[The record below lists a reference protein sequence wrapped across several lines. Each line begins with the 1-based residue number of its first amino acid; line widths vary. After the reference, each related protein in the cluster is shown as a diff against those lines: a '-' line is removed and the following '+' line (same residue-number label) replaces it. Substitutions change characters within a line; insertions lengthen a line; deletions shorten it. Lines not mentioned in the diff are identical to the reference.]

1 MKKRIIL
8 LFVTL
13 SLVLFGF
20 TACDEMVI
28 DALAEDM
35 SLAAGSFSV
44 PQTPEAYAIY
54 IAEEFEEEPEAEHY
68 IPFFY
73 IPVPP
78 MPEPP
83 TEPPTEPSPPPP
95 RYKIALT
102 FDDGPS
108 QFTDYILDILEQYDA
123 RATFFV
129 LGNRVHSG
137 ADIIRRTVELGNEVA
152 GHSWNHRNFAGLS
165 ADAIRAQMKDTSA
178 AIEYV
183 LGEPPP
189 PFFRPP
195 YGIVTSRV
203 RRVAEELEYSIINWS
218 IDPKD
223 WQNRDADTIYRLVME
238 NAVDGGI
245 VLLHDIRIY
254 TKEAVERIVPGL
266 IEKGFQLVTVS
277 ELLEYLYYDLE
288 PGSVYNGRRR

>member
-1 MKKRIIL
+1 VKTRIFL

-13 SLVLFGF
+13 SFVLVGF
-20 TACDEMVI
+20 TACDEIVV

-35 SLAAGSFSV
+35 SLASSGFSV
-44 PQTPEAYAIY
+44 PLTPDNPTLYAPLT
-54 IAEEFEEEPEAEHY
+54 EPEEEPEPEHY
-68 IPFFY
+68 IPFPY
-73 IPVPP
+73 IPIPP

-83 TEPPTEPSPPPP
+83 PEPPTPPPP

-108 QFTDYILDILEQYDA
+108 QFTDYILDILEQHDA

-129 LGNRVHSG
+129 LGNRVHSR

-165 ADAIRAQMKDTSA
+165 ADAIRAQIRDTSA

-189 PFFRPP
+189 QFFRPP

-203 RRVAEELEYSIINWS
+203 RRVAEEFEYSIINWS

-223 WQNRDADTIYRLVME
+223 WQNRDADIIYKLVME
-238 NAVDGGI
+238 NAIDGGV

-254 TKEAVERIVPGL
+254 TKEAVERIVPSL

-277 ELLEYLYYDLE
+277 ELLEYLYYELA
-288 PGSVYNGRRR
+288 PGDVFNGRRR

>member
-1 MKKRIIL
+1 
-8 LFVTL
+8 
-13 SLVLFGF
+13 
-20 TACDEMVI
+20 MVI

-35 SLAAGSFSV
+35 SFAASGLSI
-44 PQTPEAYAIY
+44 PQISEAIY
-54 IAEEFEEEPEAEHY
+54 MAEEPEEEPETRNYISLPY
-68 IPFFY
+68 IP
-73 IPVPP
+73 IPP

-83 TEPPTEPSPPPP
+83 PPPPPP

-108 QFTDYILDILEQYDA
+108 QFTNYILDILEQHDA

-129 LGNRVHSG
+129 LGNRVYSR

-152 GHSWNHRNFAGLS
+152 GHSWNHRNFAQLGT
-165 ADAIRAQMKDTSA
+165 DAIRAQIRDTSA

-183 LGEPPP
+183 LGQPPP

-195 YGIVTSRV
+195 YGIATNRV
-203 RRVAEELEYSIINWS
+203 RRVAEEFEYFIINWS

-223 WQNRDADTIYRLVME
+223 WQNRDADTIYKLVME

-254 TKEAVERIVPGL
+254 TKEAIERIVPSL

-277 ELLEYLYYDLE
+277 ELLEYLYDELV
-288 PGSVYNGRRR
+288 PGDVYNGRRR